1 MPRKNGN
8 YGNTKISLSCFY
20 CTKCGK
26 RGIDI
31 PRKKGR
37 EREPGHL
44 KKLYCLYCKS
54 EQNMAEVRQKGRYTL
69 EDFLIE
75 FQNGN
80 FENGQRKLPYR
91 QFIAELR
98 QKKEKEGMVNE

>member
-1 MPRKNGN
+1 MRR
-8 YGNTKISLSCFY
+8 TKDIRLSNLSDFY
-20 CTKCGK
+20 CTKCGHK
-26 RGIDI
+26 SYPIWRANG
-31 PRKKGR
+31 KGK
-37 EREPGHL
+37 EPGHL

-98 QKKEKEGMVNE
+98 QKKEKEGIANE